1 MLLIKIYHYFSTTRS
16 IMKNPSVCRIV
27 STSTDDPRFH
37 TNHIYFHFSTIQQ
50 HRIQMVFLAQL
61 KALF

>member
-1 MLLIKIYHYFSTTRS
+1 MLLIKIYHYFSATRS

-37 TNHIYFHFSTIQQ
+37 TNHI
-50 HRIQMVFLAQL
+50 
-61 KALF
+61 